1 MAEISPPLIQEA
13 MDLLRLGKNG
23 YELDSYIQSSI
34 LRPVE
39 TGFTHFDRIRVYE
52 NLLAEGVL
60 YVKDGKFWT
69 VSGNIPDWIFDA
81 LAGGFFDPEAIAE
94 QVAETPEHRKKF
106 DSELLARIG
115 LKGEE
120 VFVDELAELLP
131 ESAVISHVSLLDDSL
146 GYDVRVELDDRE
158 PMYFEVKTTVRT
170 TKKFNFYF
178 SKNEFEVAK
187 MLGKNWRFA
196 FVNLHDGQGKVLG
209 EAFLNQFL
217 GMLPEDKS
225 SKFTWASVSC
235 SIGYQEI
242 SNLTV

>member
-39 TGFTHFDRIRVYE
+39 TGFTHFDRMRVYE
-52 NLLAEGVL
+52 NLLVEGAL
-60 YVKDGKFWT
+60 YVNDGKFWT
-69 VSGNIPDWIFDA
+69 VSGSIPDWIFEA
-81 LAGGFFDPEAIAE
+81 LAGGFYDPEAIAE

-120 VFVDELAELLP
+120 VFVKKLADLLP
-131 ESAVISHVSLLDDSL
+131 ERAVINHVSLLDDSL
-146 GYDVRVELDDRE
+146 GYDVKVDLDDRE

-170 TKKFNFYF
+170 TKKFNFYL

-187 MLGKNWRFA
+187 KLGKNWKFA
-196 FVNLHDGQGKVLG
+196 FVNLHDGQAQVLG
-209 EAFLNQFL
+209 QAFMHQFS

-225 SKFTWASVSC
+225 SKFSWASVSC
-235 SIGYQEI
+235 SVGYEEI
-242 SNLTV
+242 SNLSV